1 MGGRKGYTLKR
12 VVGDV
17 RSIKKEKKE
26 LLEWIDEKN
35 PNELVKTTGKILAK
49 SDKLLESIATSIQF
63 VDSIES
69 QEKQLKKE
77 PTKERRK
84 ELSKKWAEFRKKEG
98 KKFDPVVNR
107 KIVDSINRVLEDK
120 K

>member
-17 RSIKKEKKE
+17 RAIKKEKKE

-35 PNELVKTTGKILAK
+35 PKEVVRTTGKILAK
-49 SDKLLESIATSIQF
+49 SNTLLESIATSIQF
-63 VDSIES
+63 VDAIES
-69 QEKQLKKE
+69 EEKQLKKE

-84 ELSKKWAEFRKKEG
+84 ELSKKWADFRKKEG
-98 KKFDPVVNR
+98 KKFDPVINR
-107 KIVDSINRVLEDK
+107 KIVDSINRVMEEK